1 MKRRWLGRVEYVPTW
16 EAMKAF
22 NAGRTRET
30 EDELWLLE
38 HPPVFTVGLAG
49 DPAHLLAPGDI
60 PVVNVDRG
68 GQVTYHGP
76 GQLVAY
82 VLVDLK
88 RARLSVHGLVRA
100 LENAVIAVAAA
111 RGIPAQARRDAPG
124 VYVDGRKLASLGL
137 RIRRGASYHGLA
149 FNVDMDLSPFLRIN
163 PCGYAGLEVT
173 QLADLA
179 PPAPPLAELAIELG
193 DRIEAA
199 LAAEAA
205 RERESASA

>member
-1 MKRRWLGRVEYVPTW
+1 MIRRWLGGVDYEPTW
-16 EAMKAF
+16 RAMQAF
-22 NAGRTRET
+22 TAARTAET
-30 EDELWLLE
+30 PDELWLLE

-82 VLVDLK
+82 PLIDL
-88 RARLSVHGLVRA
+88 RRRHLNVHGLVQA
-100 LENAVIAVAAA
+100 LEDAVIALASDHGVVAV
-111 RGIPAQARRDAPG
+111 ARRDAPG
-124 VYVDGRKLASLGL
+124 VYVAGRKLASLGL

-149 FNVDMDLSPFLRIN
+149 LNVDLDVAPFARIN
-163 PCGYAGLEVT
+163 PCGMPGLEVT
-173 QLADLA
+173 RLVDLAASVAPLPELADRLA
-179 PPAPPLAELAIELG
+179 

-199 LAAEAA
+199 LLARAAVAA
-205 RERESASA
+205 

>member
-1 MKRRWLGRVEYVPTW
+1 VKQRWLGRALYEPTW
-16 EAMKAF
+16 RAMQDF
-22 NAGRTRET
+22 NAARTPDT
-30 EDELWLLE
+30 PDEIWLLE

-82 VLVDLK
+82 VLFDL
-88 RARLSVHGLVRA
+88 RRGGVSVHGLVQS
-100 LENAVIAVAAA
+100 LEDAVVQLAAA
-111 RGIPAQARRDAPG
+111 RGITALARRDAPG

-149 FNVDMDLSPFLRIN
+149 LNVDMDLGPFARIN
-163 PCGYAGLEVT
+163 PCGMPGLEVT
-173 QLADLA
+173 QLAALSSQVPALPVLA
-179 PPAPPLAELAIELG
+179 QELG
-193 DRIEAA
+193 ERIATSLHA
-199 LAAEAA
+199 TAAAEA
-205 RERESASA
+205 